1 MLRTIQM
8 DDPAIKS
15 VQITLDDL
23 NTLTELMFCINIDGE
38 GNYFIYRENEDLV
51 NEVNAILKK
60 LS

>member
-1 MLRTIQM
+1 MT
-8 DDPAIKS
+8 DPAIKS

-23 NTLTELMFCINIDGE
+23 ETLTELMFQINIDRE
-38 GNYFIYRENEDLV
+38 GDYFIDRENEDLV

>member
-1 MLRTIQM
+1 MN
-8 DDPAIKS
+8 DPTIKS

-23 NTLTELMFCINIDGE
+23 NTLTELMFSINIDSE
-38 GNYFIYRENEDLV
+38 GDYFICRENEDLV

>member
-1 MLRTIQM
+1 MT
-8 DDPAIKS
+8 DPAIKS

-38 GNYFIYRENEDLV
+38 GNYFIDRENEDLV
-51 NEVNAILKK
+51 NEANAILKK